1 MEKDDIIIRKAIVH
15 ILDYHKGHLGLS
27 ETMLEPTEDLN
38 DFIRGHIYRLM
49 SSDDMK
55 KCRFNEENSP
65 IYSMIETFD
74 EASEE
79 DFKSVS
85 GKVAELIFEVMCD
98 SGEIPS
104 ADFVMASFQVE
115 STVHLA
121 FLKMNYKE
129 NYIHREVEREI
140 AIPKKNSLDTD
151 EDTAENTYEAELED
165 EEETTEIVK
174 QNEIIKQRIILP
186 SESSRLTEAVII
198 NLKTME
204 VRLVEKKYEVLGE
217 KINYLSEKVLY
228 CHADLPA
235 KKKLNILT
243 KAIQDINNKYDDRDI
258 QSKME
263 AKSILQQEFVENQEF
278 NVNDIGDKIFGNH
291 TAMKQDFD
299 EVLERYDM
307 QYDTF
312 TVANEST
319 VKKLEK
325 QVLVTDTGIEIKI
338 PMEEYNTKSNV
349 EVIEEPGGAKTIII
363 KNIEN
368 LTLK

>member
-1 MEKDDIIIRKAIVH
+1 MEKDDIIIRKGIVH
-15 ILDYHKGHLGLS
+15 ILDYEKGYLGLS
-27 ETMLEPTEDLN
+27 GSMLEPGEDLN
-38 DFIRGHIYRLM
+38 DFIRGHIYKLL

-65 IYSMIETFD
+65 IFSMLETFD
-74 EASEE
+74 ESVEE
-79 DFKSVS
+79 DFISVS
-85 GKVAELIFEVMCD
+85 SKIAELIFEVMCD

-104 ADFVMASFQVE
+104 ADLVMASFQIE

-121 FLKMNYKE
+121 LLKMNYKT
-129 NYIHREVEREI
+129 NFIHRQ
-140 AIPKKNSLDTD
+140 A
-151 EDTAENTYEAELED
+151 EDQTND
-165 EEETTEIVK
+165 
-174 QNEIIKQRIILP
+174 IIKQRIILP
-186 SESSRLTEAVII
+186 SESSRLSEAVII

-204 VRLVEKKYEVLGE
+204 VRLAEKKYEVLGE

-325 QVLVTDTGIEIKI
+325 QVLITDTGIEIKI

>member
-1 MEKDDIIIRKAIVH
+1 MQKDDVIIRKAIVH
-15 ILDYHKGHLGLS
+15 ILDYQKGYLGLS
-27 ETMLEPTEDLN
+27 DSLLELGPDLN
-38 DFIRGHIYRLM
+38 DFLRGHIYKLI

-65 IYSMIETFD
+65 IYSMLETFD
-74 EASEE
+74 ENDE
-79 DFKSVS
+79 DEYISVS
-85 GKVAELIFEVMCD
+85 KKVAECIFEVMCD

-104 ADFVMASFQVE
+104 ADFVMASFQIE
-115 STVHLA
+115 STIHLA

-129 NYIHREVEREI
+129 NFIHTQVE
-140 AIPKKNSLDTD
+140 
-151 EDTAENTYEAELED
+151 EN
-165 EEETTEIVK
+165 
-174 QNEIIKQRIILP
+174 QNDIIKQRIILP
-186 SESSRLTEAVII
+186 SETSRLAEAAVI
-198 NLKTME
+198 NLKTMDI
-204 VRLVEKKYEVLGE
+204 RLIEKRYEINGE
-217 KINYLSEKVLY
+217 KINYLSEKVLF

-258 QSKME
+258 NAKME

-291 TAMKQDFD
+291 SAMKQDFD

-325 QVLVTDTGIEIKI
+325 QVLLTDTGIEIMI
-338 PMEEYNTKSNV
+338 PMEEYNSKSNV
-349 EVIEEPGGAKTIII
+349 EVIEEPGGAKTIVI

>member
-1 MEKDDIIIRKAIVH
+1 MEKDDIIIRKGIVH
-15 ILDYHKGHLGLS
+15 ILDYEKGYLGLS
-27 ETMLEPTEDLN
+27 GSMLEPGEDLN
-38 DFIRGHIYRLM
+38 DFIRGHIYKLL

-65 IYSMIETFD
+65 IFSMLETFD
-74 EASEE
+74 ESVEE
-79 DFKSVS
+79 DFISVGS
-85 GKVAELIFEVMCD
+85 KIAELIFEVMCD

-104 ADFVMASFQVE
+104 ADLVMASFQIE

-121 FLKMNYKE
+121 LLKMNYKT
-129 NYIHREVEREI
+129 NFIHRQ
-140 AIPKKNSLDTD
+140 A
-151 EDTAENTYEAELED
+151 EDQTND
-165 EEETTEIVK
+165 
-174 QNEIIKQRIILP
+174 IIKQRIILP
-186 SESSRLTEAVII
+186 SESSRLSEAVII

-204 VRLVEKKYEVLGE
+204 VRLAEKKYEVLGE

-325 QVLVTDTGIEIKI
+325 QVLITDTGIEIKI

>member
-1 MEKDDIIIRKAIVH
+1 MQKDDIIIRKAIVH
-15 ILDYHKGHLGLS
+15 ILDYQKGYLGLS
-27 ETMLEPTEDLN
+27 DSLLELGPDLN
-38 DFIRGHIYRLM
+38 DFIRGHIYKLI

-55 KCRFNEENSP
+55 KCKFDEENSP
-65 IYSMIETFD
+65 IYAMLETF
-74 EASEE
+74 EE
-79 DFKSVS
+79 DNEEEYVSVS
-85 GKVAELIFEVMCD
+85 KKIAECIFDVMCD
-98 SGEIPS
+98 SGQIPS

-121 FLKMNYKE
+121 LLKMNYKE
-129 NYIHREVEREI
+129 NFIHTQ
-140 AIPKKNSLDTD
+140 PD
-151 EDTAENTYEAELED
+151 EN
-165 EEETTEIVK
+165 
-174 QNEIIKQRIILP
+174 QNDIIKERIILP
-186 SESSRLTEAVII
+186 PESSRLSEAAVI

-204 VRLVEKKYEVLGE
+204 IRLIEKRYEINGE
-217 KINYLSEKVLY
+217 KVNYLSEKVFF

-258 QSKME
+258 NAKME

-278 NVNDIGDKIFGNH
+278 NVNEIGDKIFGNH
-291 TAMKQDFD
+291 AEMKQDYD

-325 QVLVTDTGIEIKI
+325 QVLLTDTGIEITI
-338 PMEEYNTKSNV
+338 PMEEYNSKSNV
-349 EVIEEPGGAKTIII
+349 EVIEEPGGGKTIVI

>member
-1 MEKDDIIIRKAIVH
+1 MERDDIIIRKGIVH
-15 ILDYHKGHLGLS
+15 ILDFQKGYLGLS
-27 ETMLEPTEDLN
+27 GTMLEPGPDLN
-38 DFIRGHIYRLM
+38 EFIRGHIYRLM

-65 IYSMIETFD
+65 IFSMLETFD
-74 EASEE
+74 ESAEE
-79 DFKSVS
+79 EFVSVS
-85 GKVAELIFEVMCD
+85 GKIAELIFDVMCD

-104 ADFVMASFQVE
+104 ADLVMASFQVE
-115 STVHLA
+115 STIHLA
-121 FLKMNYKE
+121 LLKMNYKE
-129 NYIHREVEREI
+129 NFIHTQSE
-140 AIPKKNSLDTD
+140 
-151 EDTAENTYEAELED
+151 ENQND
-165 EEETTEIVK
+165 IV
-174 QNEIIKQRIILP
+174 KQRIILP
-186 SESSRLTEAVII
+186 SDTSRLTEAVII

-204 VRLVEKKYEVLGE
+204 VRMVEKKYEVLGE

-228 CHADLPA
+228 CHADLPP

-325 QVLVTDTGIEIKI
+325 QILVTDTGIEIKI

>member
-1 MEKDDIIIRKAIVH
+1 MERDDIIIRKGIVH
-15 ILDYHKGHLGLS
+15 ILDYHKGQLGLS
-27 ETMLEPTEDLN
+27 GNMLDPGPDLN
-38 DFIRGHIYRLM
+38 DFLRGHIYRLM

-65 IYSMIETFD
+65 IFSMLETFD
-74 EASEE
+74 EGDEG
-79 DFKSVS
+79 DFISVS
-85 GKVAELIFEVMCD
+85 SKIAELIFEVMCD

-104 ADFVMASFQVE
+104 ADLVMVSFQVE
-115 STVHLA
+115 STIHLA
-121 FLKMNYKE
+121 LLKMNYKE
-129 NYIHREVEREI
+129 NYIH
-140 AIPKKNSLDTD
+140 S
-151 EDTAENTYEAELED
+151 
-165 EEETTEIVK
+165 
-174 QNEIIKQRIILP
+174 QNEDNSTDIVKQRIILP
-186 SESSRLTEAVII
+186 SETSRLSEAVII

-204 VRLVEKKYEVLGE
+204 IRLVEKKYEVFGE
-217 KINYLSEKVLY
+217 KLNYLSEKVLY

-278 NVNDIGDKIFGNH
+278 NVNEIGDKIFGNH

-319 VKKLEK
+319 VRKLEK
-325 QVLVTDTGIEIKI
+325 QVLITDTGIEIKI

-349 EVIEEPGGAKTIII
+349 EVIEEPSGGKTIII

>member
-1 MEKDDIIIRKAIVH
+1 MQKDDIIIRKGIVH
-15 ILDYHKGHLGLS
+15 ILDFFKGYLGLS
-27 ETMLEPTEDLN
+27 EHMLAPGPELN
-38 DFIRGHIYRLM
+38 DYIRGHIFKLM

-65 IYSMIETFD
+65 IYSMLETFD
-74 EASEE
+74 EDSEE
-79 DFKSVS
+79 DFIAVS
-85 GKVAELIFEVMCD
+85 GKIAQMIFDVMCD

-129 NYIHREVEREI
+129 NFIHRQ
-140 AIPKKNSLDTD
+140 SD
-151 EDTAENTYEAELED
+151 EN
-165 EEETTEIVK
+165 
-174 QNEIIKQRIILP
+174 QNDLVLQRITLP
-186 SESSRLTEAVII
+186 SDSSRLSEAVIV

-204 VRLVEKKYEVLGE
+204 VRMIEKKYEVRGE
-217 KINYLSEKVLY
+217 KVNYLSEQVFY
-228 CHADLPA
+228 CHTDLPT

-243 KAIQDINNKYDDRDI
+243 KAIQDINNKFDDVDI
-258 QSKME
+258 EKKMD

-278 NVNDIGDKIFGNH
+278 NVEEIGDKIFGDH
-291 TAMKQDFD
+291 PAMKQEFD
-299 EVLERYDM
+299 ETLERYDM
-307 QYDTF
+307 QFDKF

-325 QVLVTDTGIEIKI
+325 QVLVTDKGIEIKI
-338 PMEEYNTKSNV
+338 PMEEYNCKTNV
-349 EVIEEPGGAKTIII
+349 EVIEEPGGRKTIII

-368 LTLK
+368 LTLN

>member
-1 MEKDDIIIRKAIVH
+1 MQKDDVIIRKAILH
-15 ILDYHKGHLGLS
+15 ILDYHKGYLGLS
-27 ETMLEPTEDLN
+27 DSLLDLGPDLN
-38 DFIRGHIYRLM
+38 DFIRGHIYKLI

-65 IYSMIETFD
+65 VYSMLEMFD
-74 EASEE
+74 EDDEE
-79 DFKSVS
+79 DYISVS
-85 GKVAELIFEVMCD
+85 KKIAECIFDVMCD

-104 ADFVMASFQVE
+104 ADFVMASFQIE

-121 FLKMNYKE
+121 LLKMNYKE
-129 NYIHREVEREI
+129 NFIH
-140 AIPKKNSLDTD
+140 NQMDD
-151 EDTAENTYEAELED
+151 N
-165 EEETTEIVK
+165 
-174 QNEIIKQRIILP
+174 QNDIIKQRIILP
-186 SESSRLTEAVII
+186 SETSRLAEAAVI

-204 VRLVEKKYEVLGE
+204 IRLIEKKFEINGE
-217 KINYLSEKVLY
+217 KINYLSEKVLL

-243 KAIQDINNKYDDRDI
+243 KAIQDINNKYDDKDI
-258 QSKME
+258 NAKME

-278 NVNDIGDKIFGNH
+278 NVNDIGDKIFGDH
-291 TAMKQDFD
+291 SAMKRDFD

-325 QVLVTDTGIEIKI
+325 QVLLTDTGIEITI
-338 PMEEYNTKSNV
+338 PMEEYNSKSNV
-349 EVIEEPGGAKTIII
+349 EVIEEPGGAKTIVI

>member
-1 MEKDDIIIRKAIVH
+1 MQKDDIIIRKAIVH

-27 ETMLEPTEDLN
+27 ETMLEPNEDLN

-65 IYSMIETFD
+65 IYSMLETFD
-74 EASEE
+74 ENEE
-79 DFKSVS
+79 EEFKSVS

-140 AIPKKNSLDTD
+140 VVLKD
-151 EDTAENTYEAELED
+151 EDIYEEG
-165 EEETTEIVK
+165 EEATEIIK
-174 QNEIIKQRIILP
+174 QNDIIKQRIILP
-186 SESSRLTEAVII
+186 SETSRLSEAVII

-278 NVNDIGDKIFGNH
+278 NVSDIGDKIFGNH

-325 QVLVTDTGIEIKI
+325 QVLITDTGIEIKI

-349 EVIEEPGGAKTIII
+349 EVIEEPGGGKTIII

>member
-1 MEKDDIIIRKAIVH
+1 MEKDDIIIRKGIVH

-27 ETMLEPTEDLN
+27 ENMLEPGPDLN

-55 KCRFNEENSP
+55 KCRFNEESSP
-65 IYSMIETFD
+65 IFSMLETFD
-74 EASEE
+74 EGSEE
-79 DFKSVS
+79 DFVSVS
-85 GKVAELIFEVMCD
+85 SKIAELIFEVMCD

-104 ADFVMASFQVE
+104 ADLVMASFQVE
-115 STVHLA
+115 STIHLA
-121 FLKMNYKE
+121 LLKMNYKE
-129 NYIHREVEREI
+129 NFIH
-140 AIPKKNSLDTD
+140 SQS
-151 EDTAENTYEAELED
+151 EDNIND
-165 EEETTEIVK
+165 
-174 QNEIIKQRIILP
+174 IIKQRIILP
-186 SESSRLTEAVII
+186 SEGSRLTEAVII

>member
-65 IYSMIETFD
+65 IYSMLETFD
-74 EASEE
+74 ETSEE

-85 GKVAELIFEVMCD
+85 GKVAELIFEIMCD

-140 AIPKKNSLDTD
+140 AILN
-151 EDTAENTYEAELED
+151 NED
-165 EEETTEIVK
+165 EYEEGEEATEIIK

-307 QYDTF
+307 QYDIF

-325 QVLVTDTGIEIKI
+325 QVLITDTGIEIKI

>member
-1 MEKDDIIIRKAIVH
+1 MQKDDVIIRKAIIH
-15 ILDYHKGHLGLS
+15 ILDYHKGYLGLS
-27 ETMLEPTEDLN
+27 DSLLDLGPDLN
-38 DFIRGHIYRLM
+38 DFIRGHIYKLI

-65 IYSMIETFD
+65 IYSMLETFD
-74 EASEE
+74 EGDEE
-79 DFKSVS
+79 EYVSVS
-85 GKVAELIFEVMCD
+85 KKVAECIFEVMCD

-104 ADFVMASFQVE
+104 ADFVMASFQIE

-129 NYIHREVEREI
+129 NFIH
-140 AIPKKNSLDTD
+140 TQM
-151 EDTAENTYEAELED
+151 EDN
-165 EEETTEIVK
+165 
-174 QNEIIKQRIILP
+174 QNDIIKQRIILP
-186 SESSRLTEAVII
+186 SETSRLAEAAVI

-204 VRLVEKKYEVLGE
+204 IRLIEKRYEINGE
-217 KINYLSEKVLY
+217 KVNYLSEKVLL

-243 KAIQDINNKYDDRDI
+243 KAIQDINNKYDDKDI
-258 QSKME
+258 NAKME

-278 NVNDIGDKIFGNH
+278 NVNDIGDKIFGDH

-319 VKKLEK
+319 VKKLDK
-325 QVLVTDTGIEIKI
+325 QVLLTDTGIEITI
-338 PMEEYNTKSNV
+338 PMEEYNSKSNV
-349 EVIEEPGGAKTIII
+349 EVIEEPGGGKTIVI

>member
-1 MEKDDIIIRKAIVH
+1 MEKDDIIIRKGIVH
-15 ILDYHKGHLGLS
+15 ILDYEKGYLGLS
-27 ETMLEPTEDLN
+27 GSMLEPGEDLN
-38 DFIRGHIYRLM
+38 DFIRGHIYKLL

-65 IYSMIETFD
+65 IFSMLETFD
-74 EASEE
+74 ESVEE
-79 DFKSVS
+79 DFISVS
-85 GKVAELIFEVMCD
+85 SKIAELIFEVMCD

-104 ADFVMASFQVE
+104 ADLVMASFQIE

-121 FLKMNYKE
+121 LLKMNYKT
-129 NYIHREVEREI
+129 NFIHRQ
-140 AIPKKNSLDTD
+140 A
-151 EDTAENTYEAELED
+151 EDQTND
-165 EEETTEIVK
+165 
-174 QNEIIKQRIILP
+174 IIKQRIILP
-186 SESSRLTEAVII
+186 SESSRLSEAVII

-325 QVLVTDTGIEIKI
+325 QVLITDTGIEIKI